1 MLNIEIGRTTR
12 IGEEDVVVIAHAWGL
27 YGAEHEDGHCRYE
40 MPYSYSF
47 NLEELISS
55 TSVECGIEF
64 FKIYGEACYVSSIRI
79 MNEYDY
85 EEFQKESVKAL
96 VEVEA

>member
-12 IGEEDVVVIAHAWGL
+12 VGEEDVVVIAHAYGIG
-27 YGAEHEDGHCRYE
+27 GAEHEDGHYRYE

-55 TSVECGIEF
+55 VSVECGIEF
-64 FKIYGEACYVSSIRI
+64 FKIYGEACYVASMRI
-79 MNEYDY
+79 FNERDY
-85 EEFQKESVKAL
+85 EEFQKQLMSTL
-96 VEVEA
+96 VEVE